1 MRAVLL
7 AAVFVVCVAF
17 GMVAG
22 ARGSDY
28 ERKSLRDIGPFNVEL
43 VNVSKGAIQHGLN
56 NDAIEAA
63 VELRL
68 RRNGIKLGDN
78 TAPYLVVSVRHVPF
92 DSDITL
98 WLLEVE
104 FRQPVTV
111 QANGELML
119 AATWRRG
126 REVVCLPSQSPV
138 TVSDALDGL
147 VDQFINDY
155 LAANEKIESGTER

>member
-7 AAVFVVCVAF
+7 AAVFVGCVAF
-17 GMVAG
+17 GTVAG

-43 VNVSKGAIQHGLN
+43 NVSKGAIQHGLN

-78 TAPYLVVSVRHVPF
+78 TAPYLVVAVRHVQF
-92 DSDITL
+92 GSDITL

-119 AATWRRG
+119 AATWRKG
-126 REVVCLPSQSPV
+126 REVVCLPSKSPV